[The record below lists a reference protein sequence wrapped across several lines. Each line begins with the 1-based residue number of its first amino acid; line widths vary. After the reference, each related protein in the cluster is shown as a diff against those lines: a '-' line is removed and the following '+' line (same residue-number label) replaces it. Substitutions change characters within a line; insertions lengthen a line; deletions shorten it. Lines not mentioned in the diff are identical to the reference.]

1 MFWLTQQFEACEVGR
16 DTSAGTI
23 GERAPTLN
31 VSAANNNR
39 AGSFMARNLSPVR
52 TFERIFSICY
62 ETLGNIDF
70 RKSFAK
76 ILKT

>member
-1 MFWLTQQFEACEVGR
+1 MLK
-16 DTSAGTI
+16 
-23 GERAPTLN
+23 

-39 AGSFMARNLSPVR
+39 AGSFMADSLSPVR
-52 TFERIFSICY
+52 TKEYSRSAP